1 MGMRSIESIARTP
14 REKAENKGATAR
26 RLLGELRPYGRQLV
40 LALVLVV
47 LGAAAQ
53 AGGPYLIGHAID
65 RSILEGDVN
74 GLLWTML
81 VLLGVYLV
89 GTFASRGQI
98 LQVGSVGQSV
108 LATLRERIFERL
120 QRLPLGFFDKRPV
133 GDLMSRVTNDVDTL
147 HQ

>member
-1 MGMRSIESIARTP
+1 MRSIESIARTP
-14 REKAENKGATAR
+14 REKAKNKGATVR

-47 LGAAAQ
+47 LGAGAQ
-53 AGGPYLIGHAID
+53 ASGPYLIGRAID

-74 GLLWTML
+74 GLMWTML
-81 VLLGVYLV
+81 LLLGVYLV

-120 QRLPLGFFDKRPV
+120 QRLPLGFFDRRPV
-133 GDLMSRVTNDVDTL
+133 GDLMS
-147 HQ
+147 